1 MTPSISLIFFAKKT
15 AHPFAVNLRSF
26 STMNVVVG
34 KSFFLVTC
42 SDWPFVAIFL
52 SGQIFFPV
60 LRKQSRYFTPVFFL
74 NYVWILLLSL
84 LLYSLPSHCSRIT
97 SIRSGLC
104 RLVIV
109 SSYIRAQLFLCS
121 LIALHRDSNKIQQFQ
136 CFISFI
142 IRQICL

>member
-1 MTPSISLIFFAKKT
+1 
-15 AHPFAVNLRSF
+15 
-26 STMNVVVG
+26 MNVVVG
-34 KSFFLVTC
+34 TSFFFFLVTC
-42 SDWPFVAIFL
+42 SDWPFVDD
-52 SGQIFFPV
+52 FFVGTDFFSSITETKSLLYP
-60 LRKQSRYFTPVFFL
+60 SFFL

-121 LIALHRDSNKIQQFQ
+121 LIALLRDSNKIQQFQ
-136 CFISFI
+136 CFIVHSVLFVLLFAKSVCNKRKTRLLKYPMRTI
-142 IRQICL
+142 KI